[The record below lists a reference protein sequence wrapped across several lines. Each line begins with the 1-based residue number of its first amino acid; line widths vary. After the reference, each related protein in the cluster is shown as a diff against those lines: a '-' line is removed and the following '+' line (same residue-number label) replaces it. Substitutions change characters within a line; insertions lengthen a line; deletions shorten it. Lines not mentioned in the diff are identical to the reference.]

1 MMLLAAGGVQDVP
14 TSGACRPKAHGED
27 QALLYFWNEAWD
39 VLVPFC
45 VGSGDPDVLTF
56 KS

>member
-45 VGSGDPDVLTF
+45 VGSGDPEVLTF